1 MTVTTFARQGAAL
14 ALALA
19 WLAGAGPAF
28 AQQRQQPT
36 PGAIAT
42 AKELLQVK
50 GATSMFD
57 PLIPGII
64 ESTKNIMLPTNPAL
78 FRDLNEVGAK
88 LRTELGAKS
97 NEIVNEIARIYALKF
112 TEAEMKEVIAFYKS
126 PVGKKFVTEEP
137 ALIDQG
143 LQHADAWAKQMAE
156 EILNRFRAE
165 MKKKGHD
172 L

>member
-14 ALALA
+14 AFCLA
-19 WLAGAGPAF
+19 WLAVAAPAV
-28 AQQRQQPT
+28 AQSPS
-36 PGAIAT
+36 ALAT

-57 PLIPGII
+57 PIIPGII
-64 ESTKNIMLPTNPAL
+64 ENTKNMILPSNPGL
-78 FRDLNEVGAK
+78 FRDINEVATR
-88 LRTELGAKS
+88 LRNELAPRRG
-97 NEIVNEIARIYALKF
+97 EVVDQIARLYAQKF
-112 TEAEMKEVIAFYKS
+112 TEAEMKEIIAFYKS

-156 EILNRFRAE
+156 DILNRFRVE